1 MKKSDVNKVLKEA
14 GYGFIKVQTGDWAKP
29 EKCLTGFDGKRVKG
43 IKGGSVGP
51 TTVTSA
57 YQERNQ
63 QVISEVTSSLKDI
76 GMVEKD
82 DCLVSPDGKISLSLG
97 LVDYPQ
103 YTRSAGYDDAYRN
116 YYVVPNFH

>member
-1 MKKSDVNKVLKEA
+1 MKKSDINRVLKEA

-29 EKCLTGFDGKRVKG
+29 EKCLTGFDNKRVKG
-43 IKGGSVGP
+43 IRAGSVGP

-63 QVISEVTSSLKDI
+63 EVISEVTNALKDI

-82 DCLVSPDGKISLSLG
+82 NVLVSPDGKIKLALG
-97 LVDYPQ
+97 ITDFPK

-116 YYVVPNFH
+116 FYIQPIFH